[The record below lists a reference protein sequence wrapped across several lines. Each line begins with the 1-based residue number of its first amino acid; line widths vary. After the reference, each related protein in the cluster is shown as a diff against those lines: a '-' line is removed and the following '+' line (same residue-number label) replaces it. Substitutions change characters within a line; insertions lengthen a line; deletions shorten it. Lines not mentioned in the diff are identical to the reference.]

1 MQSAIHSLYLMDLR
15 QLRQFVAVA
24 DARSFR
30 GAAER
35 LFMAQPP
42 LSVAIRKLEE
52 EIGVPLFDRGSRG
65 VRLTAAGQ
73 AAYDAALK
81 CLRDAEEV
89 ASAAR
94 AVAKGEAGR
103 LRIAFIGSVT
113 FGLMPRLL
121 QAFSRRYPNVR
132 LELREAT
139 NLEALTAVESGAM
152 DLGFVRVP
160 AIRPADVA
168 LQVIVQDVFCV
179 ALPAGHPLT
188 GKKTLSLKELA
199 DEPLIGYT
207 PSQVGGGLHGAV
219 AQLFVHA
226 GIAPRVAQEAVQVQ
240 TVIGLVES
248 GLGVALVPSV
258 NAPHASKGVAFRPLR
273 GLPRDAVIGIALAHH
288 AREES
293 VVARRFRDTVS
304 ETLGQRPRA
313 AH

>member
-1 MQSAIHSLYLMDLR
+1 MDLR
-15 QLRQFVAVA
+15 QLRQFIAVA
-24 DARSFR
+24 EARSFR
-30 GAAER
+30 RAAER

-52 EIGVPLFDRGSRG
+52 EIGVPLLDRGSRG

-89 ASAAR
+89 ASVAR

-103 LRIAFIGSVT
+103 LRIGFIGSVT
-113 FGLMPRLL
+113 FGLMPRLI
-121 QAFSRRYPNVR
+121 QAFSLRYPNVR

-139 NLEALTAVESGAM
+139 NLDALTAVQSGAM

-160 AIRPADVA
+160 AIRPADVD
-168 LQVIVQDVFCV
+168 LQVVVQDVFCA
-179 ALPAGHPLT
+179 ALPAGHPLARR
-188 GKKTLSLKELA
+188 KTISLKELA
-199 DEPLIGYT
+199 DEPLIGYM
-207 PSQVGGGLHGAV
+207 PSQVGGGLHAAM
-219 AQLFVHA
+219 AQLFVQA

-258 NAPHASKGVAFRPLR
+258 NAPHASKGVAFRPIR
-273 GLPRDAVIGIALAHH
+273 GLPRDAVIGIALAYH
-288 AREES
+288 ASEES

-304 ETLGQRPRA
+304 ETLGKRPRA
-313 AH
+313 GGQGRP